1 MNRLTQLAAG
11 VILASGVVVSSTASA
26 DVSYNIGWASEYF
39 YRGALQKNSSGSAG
53 IDYEFASQDILDG
66 EGGFSIGSW
75 TADVGDGLEVDL
87 YGAYGIELDSGFT
100 ASIGFTGYY
109 YTGEF
114 DDTYE
119 EVNFNFGYG
128 IASVEYSVGEYG
140 NFGPSLDY
148 DYFALTLD
156 FGSGFYGK
164 FGTFGDELD
173 GDHFEFGYGTT
184 VADFDV
190 GVAVIFSSDEFAGV
204 NGELTSAGKPDESEA
219 IVFSIGKS
227 F

>member
-11 VILASGVVVSSTASA
+11 LVLASGVVVSSTASA
-26 DVSYNIGWASEYF
+26 EVSYNIGWASEYY
-39 YRGALQKNSSGSAG
+39 YRGALQKNSSASAG
-53 IDYEFASQDILDG
+53 IDYE
-66 EGGFSIGSW
+66 EGGFSVGAWS
-75 TADVGDGLEVDL
+75 ADVGDGLEYDL
-87 YGAYGIELDSGFT
+87 YGAYGIELESGFT
-100 ASIGFTGYY
+100 ASVGFTGYY

-128 IASVEYSVGEYG
+128 FASVEYSVGEYS

-164 FGTFGDELD
+164 YGSFGDELA
-173 GDHFEFGYGTT
+173 GDHLEFGYGTA

-190 GVAVIFSSDEFAGV
+190 GVAAIFSSDDFGGV
-204 NGELTSAGKPDESEA
+204 NGEFTSSGKPDRSEA
-219 IVFSIGKS
+219 IVFTLGKS